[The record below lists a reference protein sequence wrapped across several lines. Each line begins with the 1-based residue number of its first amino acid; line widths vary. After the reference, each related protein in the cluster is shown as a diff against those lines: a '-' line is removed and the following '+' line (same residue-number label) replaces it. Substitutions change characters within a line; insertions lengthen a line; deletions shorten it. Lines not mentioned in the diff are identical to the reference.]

1 MSYIKQLQ
9 NNHPSQNNSIALIDC
24 NNFYA
29 SCERIFN
36 PRLIGKPIVVLSNND
51 GCIITR
57 SAEAKELGIKM
68 GEPYFKAKKIID
80 KNNVRVFS
88 SNYSLYGD
96 ISQRVMETLARF
108 ASDVEIYS
116 IDEAFLGLNGFE
128 NYELSKYCKYIRRTI
143 KQWVGIPVSIGVSTT
158 KTLSKIAN
166 NLAKKNKE
174 YDGVCILKSWF
185 DINEALKLTPIEDV
199 WGIGRRLSIFLK
211 KYKINTAYD
220 FTQLDKGWIRKNM
233 GVVGEKTFL
242 ELCGVSCIELELI
255 PSDKKSCCV
264 SRSFSKPVEK
274 IDDLEESVSSYGTRV
289 AEKIREEGL
298 VAESMSI
305 FVLTNYF
312 NRKEKQYS
320 NSIKLQL
327 PYPTNNSIKIVKRA
341 LEGIKKIYRQ
351 GYRYKKAGVILY
363 GLTKAKQTRGLLD
376 YDRESSDS
384 IMNTL
389 DRINERYGSSTIR
402 LASEGVDKSWSMR
415 RESVSPCYTTRFDD
429 LVEAKLSL

>member
-185 DINEALKLTPIEDV
+185 DINEALKLTSIEDV
-199 WGIGRRLSIFLK
+199 WGIGRRLSVFLK

-341 LEGIKKIYRQ
+341 LEGIRKIYRE

-376 YDRESSDS
+376 YDRENSDS

-402 LASEGVDKSWSMR
+402 LASEGVEKSWRMR
-415 RESVSPCYTTRFDD
+415 RESVSPRYTTRFDD

>member
-9 NNHPSQNNSIALIDC
+9 SNHSSLSNSIALIDC

-36 PRLIGKPIVVLSNND
+36 PKLMRKPIVVLSNND

-57 SAEAKELGIKM
+57 SAEAKKLGIKM

-80 KNNVRVFS
+80 QNNVKVFS

-96 ISQRVMETLARF
+96 ISQRVMETLAKF
-108 ASDVEIYS
+108 ASEVEIYS
-116 IDEAFLGLNGFE
+116 IDEAFLALNGFE
-128 NYELSKYCKYIRRTI
+128 NYELNTYCSYIRRTI
-143 KQWVGIPVSIGVSTT
+143 KQWIGIPVSIGVSST

-166 NLAKKNKE
+166 NLAKKNEE
-174 YDGVCILKSWF
+174 YQGVCILKAWL
-185 DINEALKLTPIEDV
+185 DISEALKLTDIGDV
-199 WGIGRRLSIFLK
+199 WGIGRRLTNFLN
-211 KYKINTAYD
+211 KYNVSTAYD
-220 FTQLDKGWIRKNM
+220 FIQLDRGWVRKNM

-242 ELCGVSCIELELI
+242 ELCGVSCIEMDLV

-264 SRSFSKPVEK
+264 SRSFSKPIETLY
-274 IDDLEESVSSYGTRV
+274 DLEESVSTYGSRV
-289 AEKIREEGL
+289 AEKIREERL
-298 VAESMSI
+298 VAESMSV

-327 PYPTNNSIKIVKRA
+327 PYPTNDSVKIVKRS
-341 LEGIKKIYRQ
+341 LEGIRKIYRK

-363 GLTKAKQTRGLLD
+363 GLTNANQTRGLLD
-376 YDRESSDS
+376 NDRENSDA
-384 IMNTL
+384 IMSTL
-389 DRINERYGSSTIR
+389 DRINHRYGSSTIR
-402 LASEGVDKSWSMR
+402 LASEGITKSWRMK
-415 RESVSPCYTTRFDD
+415 REKVSPCYTTRFDE
-429 LVEAKLSL
+429 LVKVKS

>member
-128 NYELSKYCKYIRRTI
+128 NYELSKYCQYIRRTI

-185 DINEALKLTPIEDV
+185 DINEALKLTSIEDV
-199 WGIGRRLSIFLK
+199 WGIGRRLSVFLK

-429 LVEAKLSL
+429 LVEVKLSL

>member
-199 WGIGRRLSIFLK
+199 WGIGRRLSVFLK

-341 LEGIKKIYRQ
+341 LEGIRKIYRE

-376 YDRESSDS
+376 YDRENSDS
-384 IMNTL
+384 IMNTF

-402 LASEGVDKSWSMR
+402 LASEGVDKSWRMR

-429 LVEAKLSL
+429 LVEVKLSL

>member
-9 NNHPSQNNSIALIDC
+9 NNHSSLDNSIALIDC

-36 PRLIGKPIVVLSNND
+36 PKLMRRPIVVLSNND

-57 SAEAKELGIKM
+57 SAEAKKLGIKM

-80 KNNVRVFS
+80 KNNVKVFS

-108 ASDVEIYS
+108 APDIEIYS

-128 NYELSKYCKYIRRTI
+128 NYELGAYCSYIRRTV
-143 KQWVGIPVSIGVSTT
+143 KQWVGIPVSIGVSST

-185 DINEALKLTPIEDV
+185 EINDALKLTPIGDV
-199 WGIGRRLSIFLK
+199 WGIGRRLSFFLQ
-211 KYKINTAYD
+211 KYNIKTAYD
-220 FTQLDKGWIRKNM
+220 FTQLDKGWVRKNM

-242 ELCGVSCIELELI
+242 ELCGVSCIELDLI

-264 SRSFSKPVEK
+264 SRSFSKPIEK
-274 IDDLEESVSSYGTRV
+274 IHDLEESVSAYGTRV

-298 VAESMSI
+298 MAESMSV

-327 PYPTNNSIKIVKRA
+327 PFPTNNSIKIVKRA
-341 LEGIKKIYRQ
+341 LQGIRKIYRE

-363 GLTKAKQTRGLLD
+363 GLSKSSQVKGLLD
-376 YDRESSDS
+376 YDRESSDT
-384 IMNTL
+384 IMNAM
-389 DRINERYGSSTIR
+389 DRINGRYGSSVIR
-402 LASEGVDKSWSMR
+402 LASEGIEKSWRMK
-415 RESVSPCYTTRFDD
+415 REKVSPCYTTNFDD
-429 LVEAKLSL
+429 LVEVKT

>member
-9 NNHPSQNNSIALIDC
+9 SNHSSLSNSIALIDC

-36 PRLIGKPIVVLSNND
+36 PKLMRKPIVVLSNND

-57 SAEAKELGIKM
+57 SAEAKKLGIKM

-80 KNNVRVFS
+80 QNNVKVFS

-96 ISQRVMETLARF
+96 ISQRVMETLAKF
-108 ASDVEIYS
+108 ASEVEIYS
-116 IDEAFLGLNGFE
+116 IDEAFLALDSFE
-128 NYELSKYCKYIRRTI
+128 NYELNTYCSYIRRTI
-143 KQWVGIPVSIGVSTT
+143 KQWIGIPVSIGVSST

-166 NLAKKNKE
+166 NLAKKNEE
-174 YDGVCILKSWF
+174 YQGVCILKTWF
-185 DINEALKLTPIEDV
+185 DISEALKLTDIGDI
-199 WGIGRRLSIFLK
+199 WGIGRRLTNFLN
-211 KYKINTAYD
+211 KYNVSTAYD
-220 FTQLDKGWIRKNM
+220 FIQLDRGWVRKNM

-242 ELCGVSCIELELI
+242 ELCGVSCIEMDLV

-264 SRSFSKPVEK
+264 SRSFSKPIETLY
-274 IDDLEESVSSYGTRV
+274 DLEESVSTYGSRV
-289 AEKIREEGL
+289 AEKIREERL
-298 VAESMSI
+298 AAESMSV

-327 PYPTNNSIKIVKRA
+327 PFPTNNSIKIVKRA
-341 LEGIKKIYRQ
+341 LQGIRKIYRE

-363 GLTKAKQTRGLLD
+363 GLTKSNQVRGLLD
-376 YDRESSDS
+376 YDRESSDM
-384 IMNTL
+384 IMNTI
-389 DRINERYGSSTIR
+389 DRINGRYGSSTIR
-402 LASEGVDKSWSMR
+402 LASEGIEKSWRMR
-415 RESVSPCYTTRFDD
+415 RESVSPCYTTNFDD
-429 LVEAKLSL
+429 LVEVKI

>member
-9 NNHPSQNNSIALIDC
+9 NNHSSLDNSIALIDC

-36 PRLIGKPIVVLSNND
+36 PKLMRRPIVVLSNND

-57 SAEAKELGIKM
+57 SAEAKKLGIKM

-80 KNNVRVFS
+80 KNNVKVFS

-108 ASDVEIYS
+108 APDIEIYS

-128 NYELSKYCKYIRRTI
+128 NYELSTYCRYIRRTI
-143 KQWVGIPVSIGVSTT
+143 KQWVGIPVSIGVSST

-185 DINEALKLTPIEDV
+185 EINEALKLTPIGDV
-199 WGIGRRLSIFLK
+199 WGIGRRLSSFLQ
-211 KYKINTAYD
+211 KYNIKTAYD
-220 FTQLDKGWIRKNM
+220 FIQLDKGWVRKNM

-242 ELCGVSCIELELI
+242 ELCGVSCIELDLI

-264 SRSFSKPVEK
+264 SRSFSKPIEK
-274 IDDLEESVSSYGTRV
+274 IYDLEESVSAYGTRV

-298 VAESMSI
+298 MAESMSV

-327 PYPTNNSIKIVKRA
+327 PFPTNNSIKIVKRA
-341 LEGIKKIYRQ
+341 LQGIRKIYRE

-363 GLTKAKQTRGLLD
+363 GLSKSSQVKGLLD
-376 YDRESSDS
+376 YDRESSDA
-384 IMNTL
+384 IMNTM
-389 DRINERYGSSTIR
+389 DRINGRYGSSVIR
-402 LASEGVDKSWSMR
+402 LASEGIEKSWRMK
-415 RESVSPCYTTRFDD
+415 REKVSPCYTTNFDD
-429 LVEAKLSL
+429 LVEVKT

>member
-128 NYELSKYCKYIRRTI
+128 NYELSKYCQYIRRTI

-185 DINEALKLTPIEDV
+185 DINEALKLTSIEDV
-199 WGIGRRLSIFLK
+199 WGIGRRLSVFLK

-341 LEGIKKIYRQ
+341 LEGIRKIYRE

-376 YDRESSDS
+376 YDRENSDS

-402 LASEGVDKSWSMR
+402 LASEGVEKSWRMR

>member
-341 LEGIKKIYRQ
+341 LEGIRKIYRE

-376 YDRESSDS
+376 YDRENSDS

-402 LASEGVDKSWSMR
+402 LASEGVEKSWRMR

>member
-199 WGIGRRLSIFLK
+199 WGIGRRLSVFLK

-341 LEGIKKIYRQ
+341 LEGIRKIYRE

-376 YDRESSDS
+376 YDRENSDS
-384 IMNTL
+384 IMYTL

-402 LASEGVDKSWSMR
+402 LASEGVEKSWRMR
-415 RESVSPCYTTRFDD
+415 RENVSPCYTTRFDD

>member
-80 KNNVRVFS
+80 KNNVKVFS

-128 NYELSKYCKYIRRTI
+128 NYELSKYCQYIRRTI

-185 DINEALKLTPIEDV
+185 DINEALKLTSIEDV
-199 WGIGRRLSIFLK
+199 WGIGRRLSVFLK

-274 IDDLEESVSSYGTRV
+274 IDDLEESISSYGTRV

-327 PYPTNNSIKIVKRA
+327 PYSTNNSIKIVKRA

>member
-9 NNHPSQNNSIALIDC
+9 DNHSSLDNSIALIDC

-36 PRLIGKPIVVLSNND
+36 PKLMGRPIVVLSNND

-57 SAEAKELGIKM
+57 SAEAKQLGIKM
-68 GEPYFKAKKIID
+68 GDPYFKAKKIID
-80 KNNVRVFS
+80 KNNVKVFS

-96 ISQRVMETLARF
+96 ISQRVMEILAKF
-108 ASDVEIYS
+108 AADVEIYS

-128 NYELSKYCKYIRRTI
+128 NYELNTYCGYIRRI
-143 KQWVGIPVSIGVSTT
+143 INQWVGIPVSIGVSST

-174 YDGVCILKSWF
+174 YDGVCILKSWL
-185 DINEALKLTPIEDV
+185 DINEALKLTPIGDV

-211 KYKINTAYD
+211 KYNVNTAYD
-220 FTQLDKGWIRKNM
+220 FTQLDKGWVRKNM
-233 GVVGEKTFL
+233 GVIGEKIFL
-242 ELCGVSCIELELI
+242 ELYGVSCIELDLI

-264 SRSFSKPVEK
+264 SRSFSKPIEK
-274 IDDLEESVSSYGTRV
+274 IYDLEESVSSYSTRV
-289 AEKIREEGL
+289 SEKIRDEGL
-298 VAESMSI
+298 VAESMSV
-305 FVLTNYF
+305 FVLTNFF

-327 PYPTNNSIKIVKRA
+327 PYPTNNNIKIVKRA
-341 LEGIKKIYRQ
+341 LEGIRKIYRE

-363 GLTKAKQTRGLLD
+363 GLTRANQQKGLLD

-384 IMNTL
+384 IMNTM

-402 LASEGVDKSWSMR
+402 LASEGIEKAWRMK
-415 RESVSPCYTTRFDD
+415 RENVSPCYTTKFED
-429 LVEAKLSL
+429 LVQVKL

>member
-9 NNHPSQNNSIALIDC
+9 NNHSCLDNSIALIDC

-36 PRLIGKPIVVLSNND
+36 PKLIGKPIVVLSNND

-57 SAEAKELGIKM
+57 SAEAKKLGIKM

-80 KNNVRVFS
+80 KNNVKVFS

-96 ISQRVMETLARF
+96 ISQRVMETLAKF
-108 ASDVEIYS
+108 ASEVEIYS
-116 IDEAFLGLNGFE
+116 IDEAFLALNGFE
-128 NYELSKYCKYIRRTI
+128 NYELNTYCSYIRRVI
-143 KQWVGIPVSIGVSTT
+143 KQWIGIPVSIGVSST

-166 NLAKKNKE
+166 NLAKKNEE
-174 YDGVCILKSWF
+174 YQGVCILKTWF
-185 DINEALKLTPIEDV
+185 DISEALKLTDIGDV
-199 WGIGRRLSIFLK
+199 WGIGRRLKNFLN
-211 KYKINTAYD
+211 KYNVSTAYD
-220 FTQLDKGWIRKNM
+220 FIQLDRGWVRKNM

-242 ELCGVSCIELELI
+242 ELCGVSCIEMDLV

-264 SRSFSKPVEK
+264 SRSFSKPIETLYN
-274 IDDLEESVSSYGTRV
+274 LEESVSTYGSRV
-289 AEKIREEGL
+289 AEKIREERL
-298 VAESMSI
+298 VAESMSV

-327 PYPTNNSIKIVKRA
+327 PYPTNDSVKIVKRS
-341 LEGIKKIYRQ
+341 LEGIRKIYRK

-363 GLTKAKQTRGLLD
+363 GLTNASQTRGLLD
-376 YDRESSDS
+376 NDRENSDA
-384 IMNTL
+384 IMSTL
-389 DRINERYGSSTIR
+389 DRINHRYGSSTIR
-402 LASEGVDKSWSMR
+402 LASEGITKSWRMK
-415 RESVSPCYTTRFDD
+415 REKVSPCYTTRFDE
-429 LVEAKLSL
+429 LVKVKS